1 MRPRATKAK
10 VTEDFKGRTEREQK
24 RGQREVKKLEQE
36 RAREAL
42 GKMESHGRGMSG
54 EWLGIVS

>member
-1 MRPRATKAK
+1 M
-10 VTEDFKGRTEREQK
+10 TEDFKGRTEREQK